1 MMRLKPATG
10 DDLVQTLLEN
20 VEVLA
25 AQYRANPQT
34 AEVAEVLRLLAQVID
49 TQARTIRACVEA
61 HARVVEAL
69 DFLAGQPVRK
79 EGPDA

>member
-1 MMRLKPATG
+1 MMRLKPPSG
-10 DDLVQTLLEN
+10 DDLVQTLLEK

-49 TQARTIRACVEA
+49 TQAQIIRACVEA
-61 HARVVEAL
+61 RPRCRGAGLLGRSVV
-69 DFLAGQPVRK
+69 R
-79 EGPDA
+79 